1 MYKQIYKNATNE
13 DITISTTY
21 KFNTNKAL
29 ILYENVKIGGKSSYK
44 IYICNQLR
52 KRYN

>member
-1 MYKQIYKNATNE
+1 MYKQIYKNGTNE

-21 KFNTNKAL
+21 VFNPNKEL
-29 ILYENVKIGGKSSYK
+29 ILYENVKFGGTSSYK